1 MATCSGGRLGGAVT
15 RHRGRNQAGGR
26 LVAMI
31 NKLEH
36 LQEEFEALERSL
48 ADPDLISDAPRYR
61 EAMQRYGELKEVV
74 DVYREYTGL
83 LEDLAGARELLA
95 DEDFAEAA
103 RDEVDRLEP
112 IVERLESRLERL
124 LLPKDPYD
132 DKNVIVEIR
141 AAAGGDEA
149 SLFAAEMLDMYLR
162 YASSLGYATEVLDTY
177 ATDVGGASKVSFE
190 IRGRSAYAVFKYES
204 GVHRVQRVPATETQG
219 RIHTSTVTVAV
230 LPEADESVDLALSP
244 SDYRVDVFRSSGPGG
259 QSVNTTDSA
268 VRITYKPGTDEEIVV
283 TCQDGKSQ
291 IKNKEKAL
299 TVLRARLLDRERA
312 RSAAEQREAR
322 LVQIGTGERS
332 EKIRTY
338 NFPQSRVTDH
348 RIGFTTRNLSDV
360 LLGELGDITAALA
373 EAEQAERLDELTAS
387 AAEGPRS
394 SQAAAAGGAA

>member
-1 MATCSGGRLGGAVT
+1 MASNPGANEPNGT
-15 RHRGRNQAGGR
+15 
-26 LVAMI
+26 LTAMI

-48 ADPDLISDAPRYR
+48 ADPELIADQPRYR
-61 EAMQRYGELKEVV
+61 EAMQRYSELKEVV
-74 DVYREYTGL
+74 EVYREYADL
-83 LEDLAGARELLA
+83 LEDLVGARELLE
-95 DEDFAEAA
+95 DDDFAAAA
-103 RDEVDRLEP
+103 REEIDRLEP
-112 IVERLESRLERL
+112 AKERLERKLERL

-149 SLFAAEMLDMYLR
+149 SLFAAELLDMYLR
-162 YASSLGYATEVLDTY
+162 YASRLGFATEVLDTY

-190 IRGRSAYAVFKYES
+190 IRGRGAYSKFKYES
-204 GVHRVQRVPATETQG
+204 GVHRVQRVPETETQG

-230 LPEADESVDLALSP
+230 LPEADDDVGVEISP

-299 TVLRARLLDRERA
+299 TVLRARLLERERA
-312 RSAAEQREAR
+312 RAAAEQREAR

-348 RIGFTTRNLSDV
+348 RIGYTTRNLSDIMA
-360 LLGELGDITAALA
+360 GDLEDLTAALA
-373 EAEQAERLDELTAS
+373 DAEQSDRLDALTAAQDTGS
-387 AAEGPRS
+387 SPRAAP
-394 SQAAAAGGAA
+394 AGGPA

>member
-1 MATCSGGRLGGAVT
+1 
-15 RHRGRNQAGGR
+15 
-26 LVAMI
+26 MI
-31 NKLEH
+31 HKLEH

-48 ADPDLISDAPRYR
+48 ADPELIADQPRYR

-74 DVYREYTGL
+74 EVYRDYADL
-83 LEDLAGARELLA
+83 LDDLEGAKELLDDDDFVATARE
-95 DEDFAEAA
+95 E
-103 RDEVDRLEP
+103 
-112 IVERLESRLERL
+112 VERLEPAKQRLETKLERL

-132 DKNVIVEIR
+132 EKNVIVEIR

-149 SLFAAEMLDMYLR
+149 SLFAAELLDMYLR
-162 YASSLGYATEVLDTY
+162 YASKLGFATDVLDTY
-177 ATDVGGASKVSFE
+177 PTDVGGASKVSFE
-190 IRGRSAYAVFKYES
+190 IRGRGAYSKLKYES
-204 GVHRVQRVPATETQG
+204 GVHRVQRVPQTETQG

-230 LPEADESVDLALSP
+230 LPEAEDDVGIDVAP

-291 IKNKEKAL
+291 LKNKEKAL
-299 TVLRARLLDRERA
+299 TVLRARLLERERA
-312 RSAAEQREAR
+312 RTAAEQREAR

-348 RIGFTTRNLSDV
+348 RIGYTTRNLSDI
-360 LLGELGDITAALA
+360 LAGNLEDLTAALN
-373 EAEQAERLDELTAS
+373 EAEQSERLDALTS
-387 AAEGPRS
+387 APDTMTPTRRTP
-394 SQAAAAGGAA
+394 AGGPA